1 MIKQAWTYS
10 LAALA
15 FCYVACDSGQT
26 AGSSMETENSIAVL
40 VQLAD
45 GTPAASMEVLVR
57 PESYLSGASDLGTDS
72 LYQLRFET
80 DEKGRVVLTDVPS
93 GSYVIEARSDVK
105 NLKGFEKIAYVEADT
120 TTPLTVEVSEP
131 SKVSGHVGLP
141 QLIRRSATVSV
152 QGLDYQ
158 VPMDSTGYFEF
169 ESLPNGNVEIVAF
182 VNDEEK
188 DSITEYG
195 RIAMNVGGQS
205 GEGELYLGD
214 SAYVK
219 KYFVFDDFENG
230 IASWVPT
237 ASKNGEVKVNA
248 DSAGFGR
255 KGLVAHF
262 VCKRDSAAEWDWA
275 LIGRELGGFV
285 DMSELDSIRFWARGS
300 VKSRISFAFDV
311 LVNTDSV
318 TSADN
323 IKSWRHFEVDTAWTR
338 YTVVP
343 SELDTA
349 DSNGGNVGWDAVK
362 KRVTKISI
370 FGAMGTEVWVDDI
383 EVFGYGIF
391 DPYAPVSKKSALKKS
406 DSKKKD

>member
-182 VNDEEK
+182 VSEDET
-188 DSITEYG
+188 DSITVYG
-195 RIAMNVGGQS
+195 KIEADVGTKS
-205 GEGELYLGD
+205 SKKLYLGD

-230 IASWVPT
+230 ADDWKPS
-237 ASKNGEVKVNA
+237 ASKNAEVKLDVT
-248 DSAGFGR
+248 SAGHNR
-255 KGLVAHF
+255 KGKVAHF
-262 VCKRDSAAEWDWA
+262 VCERDSAADWDWA
-275 LIGRELGGFV
+275 LIGRDLGGFV

-311 LVNTDSV
+311 LVNSDSV

-338 YTVVP
+338 YTVIP
-343 SELDTA
+343 SQLDTA

-362 KRVTKISI
+362 NRVARSTLCGRSSA
-370 FGAMGTEVWVDDI
+370 GAG
-383 EVFGYGIF
+383 
-391 DPYAPVSKKSALKKS
+391 
-406 DSKKKD
+406 

>member
-1 MIKQAWTYS
+1 MIKRAWTYGM
-10 LAALA
+10 AALA
-15 FCYVACDSGQT
+15 FCYVACDSGRT

-45 GTPAASMEVLVR
+45 GTPAARMDVIVR
-57 PESYLSGASDLGTDS
+57 PESYLAGADDLGSDS
-72 LYQLRFET
+72 LYQLHFET
-80 DEKGRVVLTDVPS
+80 DEQGRVILSDVPS
-93 GSYVIEARSDVK
+93 GSYVIEARNDSL
-105 NLKGFEKIAYVEADT
+105 NLKGFEKIAYVASDT
-120 TTPLTVEVSEP
+120 TTPLMVEVSEP

-141 QLIRRSATVSV
+141 QLVRRSATVSV

-182 VNDEEK
+182 VSEDET
-188 DSITEYG
+188 DSITVYG
-195 RIAMNVGGQS
+195 KIEADVGTKS
-205 GEGELYLGD
+205 SKKLYLGD

-230 IASWVPT
+230 ADDWKPS
-237 ASKNGEVKVNA
+237 ASKNAEVKLDVT
-248 DSAGFGR
+248 SAGHNR
-255 KGLVAHF
+255 KGKVAHF
-262 VCKRDSAAEWDWA
+262 VCERDSAADWDWA
-275 LIGRELGGFV
+275 LIGRDLGGFV

-311 LVNTDSV
+311 LVNNDSV

-338 YTVVP
+338 YTVIP
-343 SELDTA
+343 SQLDTA

-362 KRVTKISI
+362 KQVTKISI

-383 EVFGYGIF
+383 EVYGYGIF
-391 DPYAPVSKKSALKKS
+391 DPYAPVTKNALKKS

>member
-1 MIKQAWTYS
+1 MIKRAWTYGM
-10 LAALA
+10 AALA
-15 FCYVACDSGQT
+15 FCYVACDSGRT

-45 GTPAASMEVLVR
+45 GTPAARMDVIVR
-57 PESYLSGASDLGTDS
+57 PESYLAGADDLGSDS
-72 LYQLRFET
+72 LYQLHFET
-80 DEKGRVVLTDVPS
+80 DEQGRVILSDVPS
-93 GSYVIEARSDVK
+93 GSYVIEARNDSL
-105 NLKGFEKIAYVEADT
+105 NLKGFEKIAYVASDT
-120 TTPLTVEVSEP
+120 TTPLMVEVSEP

-141 QLIRRSATVSV
+141 QLVRRSATVSV

-182 VNDEEK
+182 VSEDET
-188 DSITEYG
+188 DSITVYG
-195 RIAMNVGGQS
+195 KIEADVGTKS
-205 GEGELYLGD
+205 SKKLYLGD

-230 IASWVPT
+230 ADDWKPS
-237 ASKNGEVKVNA
+237 ASKNAEVKLDVT
-248 DSAGFGR
+248 SAGHNR
-255 KGLVAHF
+255 KGKVAHF
-262 VCKRDSAAEWDWA
+262 VCERDSAADWDWA

-338 YTVVP
+338 YTVIP
-343 SELDTA
+343 SQLDTA

-362 KRVTKISI
+362 KQVTKISI

-383 EVFGYGIF
+383 EVYGYGIF
-391 DPYAPVSKKSALKKS
+391 DPYAPVTKNALKKS

>member
-1 MIKQAWTYS
+1 MIKRAWTYGM
-10 LAALA
+10 AALA
-15 FCYVACDSGQT
+15 FCYVACDSGRT

-45 GTPAASMEVLVR
+45 GTPAARMDVIVR
-57 PESYLSGASDLGTDS
+57 PESYLAGADDLGSDS
-72 LYQLRFET
+72 LYQLHFET
-80 DEKGRVVLTDVPS
+80 DEQGRVILSDVPS
-93 GSYVIEARSDVK
+93 GSYVIEARNDSL
-105 NLKGFEKIAYVEADT
+105 NLKGFEKIAYVASDT
-120 TTPLTVEVSEP
+120 TTPLMVEVSEP

-141 QLIRRSATVSV
+141 QLVRRSATVSV

-182 VNDEEK
+182 VSEDET
-188 DSITEYG
+188 DSITVYG
-195 RIAMNVGGQS
+195 KIEADVGTKS
-205 GEGELYLGD
+205 SKKLYLGD

-230 IASWVPT
+230 ADDWKPS
-237 ASKNGEVKVNA
+237 ASKNAEVKLDVT
-248 DSAGFGR
+248 SAGHNR
-255 KGLVAHF
+255 KGKVAHF
-262 VCKRDSAAEWDWA
+262 VCERDSAADWDWA

-311 LVNTDSV
+311 LVNNDSV

-338 YTVVP
+338 YTVIP
-343 SELDTA
+343 SQLDTA

-362 KRVTKISI
+362 KQVTKISI

-383 EVFGYGIF
+383 EVYGYGIF
-391 DPYAPVSKKSALKKS
+391 DPYAPVTKNALKKS

>member
-1 MIKQAWTYS
+1 
-10 LAALA
+10 
-15 FCYVACDSGQT
+15 
-26 AGSSMETENSIAVL
+26 METENSIAVL

-45 GTPAASMEVLVR
+45 GTPAARMDVIVR
-57 PESYLSGASDLGTDS
+57 PESYLAGADDLGSDS
-72 LYQLRFET
+72 LYQLHFET
-80 DEKGRVVLTDVPS
+80 DEQGRVILSDVPS
-93 GSYVIEARSDVK
+93 GSYVIEARNDSL
-105 NLKGFEKIAYVEADT
+105 NLKGFEKIAYVASDT
-120 TTPLTVEVSEP
+120 TTPLMVEVSEP

-141 QLIRRSATVSV
+141 QLVRRSATVSV

-182 VNDEEK
+182 VSEDET
-188 DSITEYG
+188 DSITVYG
-195 RIAMNVGGQS
+195 KIEADVGTKS
-205 GEGELYLGD
+205 SKKLYLGD

-230 IASWVPT
+230 ADDWKPS
-237 ASKNGEVKVNA
+237 ASKNAEVKLDVT
-248 DSAGFGR
+248 SAGHNR
-255 KGLVAHF
+255 KGKVAHF
-262 VCKRDSAAEWDWA
+262 VCERDSAADWDWA

-311 LVNTDSV
+311 LVNSDSV

-323 IKSWRHFEVDTAWTR
+323 KKSWRHFEVDTAWTR
-338 YTVVP
+338 YTVIP
-343 SELDTA
+343 SQLDTA

-362 KRVTKISI
+362 KHVTKISI

-383 EVFGYGIF
+383 EVYGYGIF

>member
-40 VQLAD
+40 TQLAD
-45 GTPAASMEVLVR
+45 GTPAARMDVIVR
-57 PESYLSGASDLGTDS
+57 PESYLPGADELGSDS
-72 LYQLRFET
+72 LYQLHFET
-80 DEKGRVVLTDVPS
+80 DEKGRVVLSDVPS
-93 GSYVIEARSDVK
+93 GNYVIEARNDSL
-105 NLKGFEKIAYVEADT
+105 NLKGFAKIKYVEADS

-131 SKVSGHVGLP
+131 TKVSGHVGLP
-141 QLIRRSATVSV
+141 QLVRRSATVSV

-285 DMSELDSIRFWARGS
+285 DMSDLDSISFWARSS
-300 VKSRISFAFDV
+300 VKSQISFAFDV

-318 TSADN
+318 TSSEN
-323 IKSWRHFEVDTAWTR
+323 IKSWAHFNVDTAWTR
-338 YTVVP
+338 VVVTP
-343 SELDTA
+343 SKLDTA

-391 DPYAPVSKKSALKKS
+391 DPYASVSKKKAA
-406 DSKKKD
+406 KKDD

>member
-1 MIKQAWTYS
+1 MIKRAWTYGM
-10 LAALA
+10 AALA
-15 FCYVACDSGQT
+15 FCYVACDSGRT

-45 GTPAASMEVLVR
+45 GTPAARMDVIVR
-57 PESYLSGASDLGTDS
+57 PESYLAGADDLGSDS
-72 LYQLRFET
+72 LYQLHFET
-80 DEKGRVVLTDVPS
+80 DEQGRVILSDVPS
-93 GSYVIEARSDVK
+93 GSYVIEARNDSL
-105 NLKGFEKIAYVEADT
+105 NLKGFEKIAYVASDT
-120 TTPLTVEVSEP
+120 TTPLMVEVSEP

-141 QLIRRSATVSV
+141 QLVRRSATVSV

-158 VPMDSTGYFEF
+158 VSMDSTGYFEF

-182 VNDEEK
+182 VSEDET
-188 DSITEYG
+188 DSITVYG
-195 RIAMNVGGQS
+195 KIEADVGTKS
-205 GEGELYLGD
+205 SKKLYLGD

-230 IASWVPT
+230 ADDWKPS
-237 ASKNGEVKVNA
+237 ASKNAEVKLDVT
-248 DSAGFGR
+248 SAGHNR
-255 KGLVAHF
+255 KGKVAHF
-262 VCKRDSAAEWDWA
+262 VCERDSAADWDWA

-311 LVNTDSV
+311 LVNSDSV

-323 IKSWRHFEVDTAWTR
+323 KKSWRHFEVDTAWTR
-338 YTVVP
+338 YTVIP
-343 SELDTA
+343 SQLDTA

-362 KRVTKISI
+362 KHVTKISI

-383 EVFGYGIF
+383 EVYGYGIF

>member
-80 DEKGRVVLTDVPS
+80 DAKGRVVLTDVPS

-205 GEGELYLGD
+205 GEGELYFGD